1 MQGDE
6 QNPGT
11 MWPIDFFDS
20 GFEETFRLLGKYDS
34 TERDVANLIELV
46 DLPRGARVLDV
57 PCGWGRHSG
66 VLNWLGYDVVG
77 VDASPSQIARAR
89 QKWPSVEFHLADMR
103 AAPGT
108 AYGAVL
114 NLWTSFGSLPSA
126 SDDADALAHWCSIT
140 EVGGA
145 LVMELTTR
153 EYAEAS
159 NRKGAETVTYKRV
172 THNGVTERAKFD
184 WNAGLS
190 VNTYVRGGWERTCV
204 TRLYERPVLASMLR
218 NAGYANI
225 EIFGG
230 FDGSPVQDDRR
241 TVFVARRP

>member
-1 MQGDE
+1 MQCE
-6 QNPGT
+6 ETSPGPA
-11 MWPIDFFDS
+11 WSGDFFDA
-20 GFEETFRLLGKYDS
+20 GFEETFRLLGKYET
-34 TERDVANLIELV
+34 TERDVENLIELI
-46 DLPRGARVLDV
+46 DLPIGARVLDV

-66 VLNWLGYDVVG
+66 VLSRLGYHVVG

-89 QKWPSVEFHLADMR
+89 QIWPALEFHLADMR

-108 AYGAVL
+108 AYSAVL

-126 SDDADALAHWCSIT
+126 SDDADALSHWCSIT
-140 EVGGA
+140 EAGGV

-159 NRKGAETVTYKRV
+159 NRNGTETVTYKQV
-172 THNGVTERAKFD
+172 TNNGVTERAKFD

-190 VNTYVRGGWERTCV
+190 VNTYSREGWERTCI
-204 TRLYERPVLASMLR
+204 TRLYDRPALATMLR
-218 NAGYANI
+218 DAGYTSI
-225 EIFGG
+225 GVFGG
-230 FDGSPVQDDRR
+230 FDGSPVQNDRR